1 MIELNEQLD
10 QLVKTYQSRIPK
22 CDKCPIFEEE
32 IKKSEIKMKS
42 LENEILILKE
52 NENTRRE
59 NSIKKCTQLLNEN
72 ESLKTQV
79 QQLSTT
85 LDKFSKSEKSLN
97 MLLGKQ
103 TVNRLEKDLDII
115 SLKLLKTRLI
125 KKIQCAQFVENMDT
139 VTIIVGIDS
148 NM

>member
-1 MIELNEQLD
+1 MNI
-10 QLVKTYQSRIPK
+10 
-22 CDKCPIFEEE
+22 
-32 IKKSEIKMKS
+32 KS

-52 NENTRRE
+52 IENTRRE

-97 MLLGKQ
+97 MLLREQ
-103 TVNRLEKDLDII
+103 TVNTVRQGLGYNKLKIVESNNNQVNSMCTICRKYGHNHNSCWYRPKHVNNLGSKRHKYKI
-115 SLKLLKTRLI
+115 S
-125 KKIQCAQFVENMDT
+125 Q
-139 VTIIVGIDS
+139 S
-148 NM
+148 